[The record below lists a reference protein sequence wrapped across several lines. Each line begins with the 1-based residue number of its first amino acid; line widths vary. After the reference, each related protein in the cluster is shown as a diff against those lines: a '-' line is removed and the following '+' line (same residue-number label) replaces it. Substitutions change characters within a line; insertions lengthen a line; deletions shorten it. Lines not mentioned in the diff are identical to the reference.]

1 MNKIHKYFLFAF
13 GFSFVGYIICKY
25 SFLPICKFI
34 ASFFDFDY
42 AVVALGIYLI
52 IFVIIGYVLKMVK
65 TDITT
70 ETYYKNNFTPAKA
83 IILATILIFFHI
95 NLIKD
100 TTRMDKEGKILNL
113 YSTIFAEK
121 SENNNIKEVK
131 NETNIKATK
140 NNDFSS
146 DSDTDGMRY
155 RD

>member
-34 ASFFDFDY
+34 ASFFDCDY

-100 TTRMDKEGKILNL
+100 TTRMDNEGKILNL